1 MSKTFGLTNYGRV
14 NYLKN
19 FKSGREMWDD
29 PNRQC
34 RKIIKGRFRSRYD
47 RICAT
52 RSLINHSQRF
62 PEISC
67 NSRKQEGSWSYCW
80 IRKLSNPKT
89 FSPFH
94 SQSKYIYF
102 HTTKY
107 VFFFSNILKHL
118 SLHHK
123 CTSNIFNKYI
133 FQNISQCI
141 FSIQQILI
149 SKYFEYVVYT
159 YLYITVRKKYLNKD
173 TLA

>member
-94 SQSKYIYF
+94 SVQIYI
-102 HTTKY
+102 
-107 VFFFSNILKHL
+107 S
-118 SLHHK
+118 
-123 CTSNIFNKYI
+123 TSAPACFQEKKN
-133 FQNISQCI
+133 FQNRRKNLSCYSKNHLGDMGKTFCGTHYVATFLLQ
-141 FSIQQILI
+141 SICDKQG
-149 SKYFEYVVYT
+149 ST
-159 YLYITVRKKYLNKD
+159 G
-173 TLA
+173 A